1 MVDCIVKVRSHKN
14 FIGAELFAIHFD
26 CEVVVGCL
34 MFFLFNIRFLNFSI
48 VFPCFLPIGFNHFSM
63 GWEILSFEKP
73 PGGSSRRAESVRVP
87 ETVCLGVGDSPLRQQ
102 TNGRLVSEL
111 GDSLKFLVKH
121 LLSIEVFGIES
132 SIYRYTHIMSRKSI
146 LDAR

>member
-1 MVDCIVKVRSHKN
+1 MLNVFFVQHKV
-14 FIGAELFAIHFD
+14 FI
-26 CEVVVGCL
+26 
-34 MFFLFNIRFLNFSI
+34 FFPYF
-48 VFPCFLPIGFNHFSM
+48 FPCFLPIGFNHFSM

-87 ETVCLGVGDSPLRQQ
+87 ETVSLGVGDSPLRQQ

-121 LLSIEVFGIES
+121 LGPASKFL
-132 SIYRYTHIMSRKSI
+132 
-146 LDAR
+146 A